1 MRLTNITRALEV
13 PTASKVR
20 TEEFYSL
27 PGEKSYFATRE
38 YLCGLLLQPF
48 LPAPRLL
55 ERFASVPS
63 GEERASKL
71 SYLGERSKPCE
82 NARAREASRGQ
93 RNTFSSPPQ
102 LSRLLSRAS
111 RASTF
116 HDIPQ
121 MESLLAGYV
130 ERGETR
136 CFLQLELTNI
146 DCTFRGTPMSVVKIS
161 GFDFLGREN
170 KQKLYFKG
178 YTLHP

>member
-20 TEEFYSL
+20 TEDFYSL

-38 YLCGLLLQPF
+38 YSCGLRLQPF

-82 NARAREASRGQ
+82 NARAIERSREGPKKSFPAPPRFRVSSHMPLARPLFMISPKLRACSQ
-93 RNTFSSPPQ
+93 ATRSEEKHNVFFS
-102 LSRLLSRAS
+102 
-111 RASTF
+111 
-116 HDIPQ
+116 
-121 MESLLAGYV
+121 
-130 ERGETR
+130 
-136 CFLQLELTNI
+136 
-146 DCTFRGTPMSVVKIS
+146 
-161 GFDFLGREN
+161 
-170 KQKLYFKG
+170 
-178 YTLHP
+178 